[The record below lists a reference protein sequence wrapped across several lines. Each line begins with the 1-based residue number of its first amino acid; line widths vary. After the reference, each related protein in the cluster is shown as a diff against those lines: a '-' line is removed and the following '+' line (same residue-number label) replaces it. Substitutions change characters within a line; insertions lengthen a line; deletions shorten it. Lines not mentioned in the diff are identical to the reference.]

1 MSNLN
6 FNFMQTGNF
15 IVEVIE
21 NGEGI
26 RYFIVR
32 EIVPNSAPKT
42 VLVTDEPNEVA
53 NFLDTVKL

>member
-1 MSNLN
+1 
-6 FNFMQTGNF
+6 MQTGNF

-21 NGEGI
+21 NGEGV

-53 NFLDTVKL
+53 NFLYTVKL